1 MTPSQIFEHAPIG
14 AIIAW
19 SNGAPRPPGR
29 FKNKLSAWERRNN
42 QGRLVRK
49 ETTRTLGN
57 YISPPSF
64 TVHEGDIGTRD
75 VVVVRV
81 LRAFSI
87 DSDLTFTILQWPT
100 SGSVRIFDK
109 PDEHAE
115 LIHLAADR
123 KEAETWLRAHR
134 YPQAVLDEVLQETTT
149 TGDSEGR
156 VA

>member
-14 AIIAW
+14 AIIDW
-19 SNGAPRPPGR
+19 SDGTRRPPDR
-29 FKNKLSAWERRNN
+29 FKNKLSAWEGRNN

-49 ETTRTLGN
+49 ETARTLGN
-57 YISPPSF
+57 YTSPPSF
-64 TVHEGDIGTRD
+64 TVHESDIGTRD

-100 SGSVRIFDK
+100 LGSVRIFDK
-109 PDEHAE
+109 SGEHAE

-123 KEAETWLRAHR
+123 KEAEAWLRTHH
-134 YPQAVLDEVLQETTT
+134 YPQAVLDEVLQTTAT
-149 TGDSEGR
+149 DDSEGR